1 MQVGRNQKRDQIH
14 IYSRISF
21 YSCFLPR
28 QTSSYRDKALSFYT
42 EMLNFLKS
50 SITDKETTASGFQ
63 LRIQREAL

>member
-1 MQVGRNQKRDQIH
+1 MQVGRNQRRDQIH
-14 IYSRISF
+14 IYSHISF

-50 SITDKETTASGFQ
+50 SITERKQ
-63 LRIQREAL
+63 LHQDFN